1 MQDRRKESS
10 KPRLRITTQNRMK
23 THGLKAYLLTDA
35 KGSKE
40 VNLVSDGETRKRAV
54 EQIGVEE
61 KMGIT
66 DEEKEGSFSFSF
78 FSLDTVCR
86 REGKKR

>member
-35 KGSKE
+35 KGSTE
-40 VNLVSDGETRKRAV
+40 VNLVSDRERRKRAV
-54 EQIGVEE
+54 KQISER
-61 KMGIT
+61 K
-66 DEEKEGSFSFSF
+66 
-78 FSLDTVCR
+78 R
-86 REGKKR
+86 R